1 MNLDPIQE
9 LVELHASTVVT
20 RLRHGEL
27 EQLVF
32 EGDVTGKPDRYV
44 NVFHDTGRWTSH
56 DYAETSIDLEV
67 TFTIH
72 SVGTSRWQAT
82 WGSGFVMA
90 RLFRHVPTIP
100 GRRCFRITHAGSQPV
115 ALDRDAT
122 PPKHFA
128 VDRLVL
134 RSIPA

>member
-1 MNLDPIQE
+1 MPDDIAG
-9 LVELHASTVVT
+9 LVELHAAAVLD
-20 RLRHGEL
+20 RLRDGEL
-27 EQLVF
+27 ADLVF
-32 EGDVTGKPDRYV
+32 EGDVAGDPPRYA
-44 NVFHDTGRWTSH
+44 NVYHDTGIWTGH
-56 DYAETSIDLEV
+56 DYADASIDMSV

-72 SVGTSRWQAT
+72 SVGASRWGAV
-82 WGSGFVMA
+82 WVSGFVMS
-90 RLFRHVPTIP
+90 RLLRFIPEIP
-100 GRRCFRITHAGSQPV
+100 GRRCFRMQSAGSQPV